1 MPCLGKDRGFESLH
15 PRHLNTGEVA
25 QKVEHWS
32 ENPGLSPVRF
42 RSSPPSFCPM
52 LTPLKRPDL
61 LRFNLGAIFNLL
73 QKRKPMRLHHQ
84 SLEQFVKMQD
94 LTPNQFLKGY
104 AEKHLWPDI
113 VYVYQHQFSV
123 RLSIDRGPVRLWRAC
138 PPFLWLTCP
147 PSFLSAVFVAE
158 WRSGGL
164 EGLSAVIMADLPA
177 VIMAGWPEFFGEEVI
192 VARIKI

>member
-1 MPCLGKDRGFESLH
+1 MDQQESSKLCDARSTRARGSIEIKRGCSIAANAVPCLGKDRGFESLH

-42 RSSPPSFCPM
+42 RSSPPSFCPI

-73 QKRKPMRLHHQ
+73 QKGKPMRLHHQ
-84 SLEQFVKMQD
+84 SLEQFVKMKD

-113 VYVYQHQFSV
+113 VYVYQHQFSG
-123 RLSIDRGPVRLWRAC
+123 RL
-138 PPFLWLTCP
+138 
-147 PSFLSAVFVAE
+147 
-158 WRSGGL
+158 
-164 EGLSAVIMADLPA
+164 
-177 VIMAGWPEFFGEEVI
+177 
-192 VARIKI
+192 